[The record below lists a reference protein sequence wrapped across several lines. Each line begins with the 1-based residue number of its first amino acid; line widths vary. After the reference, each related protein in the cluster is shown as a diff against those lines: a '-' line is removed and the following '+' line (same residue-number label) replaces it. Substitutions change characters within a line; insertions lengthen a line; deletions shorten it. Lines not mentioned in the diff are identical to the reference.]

1 MLNTENI
8 HQEIIAILKRRILTG
23 EYISGAKLPPERILS
38 KNLGASRGILRE
50 ALKALVATGYLTIV
64 RGRIGGYMI
73 TKAAGKTA
81 FDAAVSATNMN
92 RENVLVDGLEFRR
105 MFEPKICRAAAK
117 NRTDINI
124 VNLERFAEECERIE
138 NNSVLSYR
146 SNRNFHFEIARS
158 TQNNVIINFLPKLSE
173 MYKEMSNIVY
183 TIPTHL
189 SSVFFFHR
197 EILNAIKEKDAH
209 RAEILM
215 DTHLAF
221 TLNDVNTF
229 SELNLQDQQSP
240 KAQKSIKYKGK
251 SIK

>member
-1 MLNTENI
+1 MCISDAST
-8 HQEIIAILKRRILTG
+8 ILKRRILTG
-23 EYISGAKLPPERILS
+23 EYISGEKLPPERILS

-50 ALKALVATGYLTIV
+50 ALKAIVATGYLTIV
-64 RGRIGGYMI
+64 RGRIGGYVI

-146 SNRNFHFEIARS
+146 TYFQHPFLSRS
-158 TQNNVIINFLPKLSE
+158 GNFLIWYISGLTGH
-173 MYKEMSNIVY
+173 NI
-183 TIPTHL
+183 L
-189 SSVFFFHR
+189 
-197 EILNAIKEKDAH
+197 IL
-209 RAEILM
+209 L
-215 DTHLAF
+215 
-221 TLNDVNTF
+221 
-229 SELNLQDQQSP
+229 
-240 KAQKSIKYKGK
+240 
-251 SIK
+251 